1 MPSTQLQS
9 KQTTQGANGSRRNE
23 VHVEYIPVNER
34 RLIIRI
40 TRPGQPPVDVY
51 ADVYPRNTG
60 TG

>member
-1 MPSTQLQS
+1 MPTALQH
-9 KQTTQGANGSRRNE
+9 KPTVQPVNGSRGDK
-23 VHVEYIPVNER
+23 VTVEYIPVNER

-40 TRPGQPPVDVY
+40 TRPGQAPVDVY